1 MTYLI
6 KASHKHGAEVFIG
19 TVESLREGE
28 FYKVPSSV
36 NTVVDSVPTLFS
48 TFEVAKAFG
57 FPSPDVAIAVLG
69 ALPEISNLDYT
80 IVEVKEQ

>member
-6 KASHKHGAEVFIG
+6 KATHKHGAEIFIG
-19 TVESLREGE
+19 AVESLRGDES
-28 FYKVPSSV
+28 YKFPSSV

-69 ALPEISNLDYT
+69 ALPEIRNLDYT

>member
-57 FPSPDVAIAVLG
+57 SLLPMLQSPCWERSPKLA
-69 ALPEISNLDYT
+69 T
-80 IVEVKEQ
+80 

>member
-19 TVESLREGE
+19 TVESLREDE

-36 NTVVDSVPTLFS
+36 NTVVDSVPTLFRRS
-48 TFEVAKAFG
+48 T
-57 FPSPDVAIAVLG
+57 
-69 ALPEISNLDYT
+69 T
-80 IVEVKEQ
+80 IRKR